1 MCNRAGT
8 EAGFLIWLPLLQL
21 VPLHKAARIF
31 GFLIVGY
38 FLPFVDAGVFVHWA
52 IKMCEAAGKNKWLAL
67 PLFNVPTV
75 AYLAFSK
82 ADRTDGGV
90 RQPPRVGLTSA
101 ECLRSLPAVLLR
113 SSKTLL
119 GLSLA
124 VLLGAHWLLLQS
136 VAWVGMIIT
145 YSQTSTL
152 SEAISMTFDGEHPCR
167 MCIAVK
173 EGKKAE
179 SKQLQLKPELKL
191 DFLRMEAASFLPPL
205 LPFTLLTPGSSFAP
219 PRNDAPPGPPPRLA

>member
-1 MCNRAGT
+1 MNT
-8 EAGFLIWLPLLQL
+8 LTP
-21 VPLHKAARIF
+21 V
-31 GFLIVGY
+31 
-38 FLPFVDAGVFVHWA
+38 
-52 IKMCEAAGKNKWLAL
+52 
-67 PLFNVPTV
+67 LF
-75 AYLAFSK
+75 
-82 ADRTDGGV
+82 
-90 RQPPRVGLTSA
+90 
-101 ECLRSLPAVLLR
+101 R
-113 SSKTLL
+113 SSKTFL

-179 SKQLQLKPELKL
+179 SKQLQLKPELKF
-191 DFLRMEAASFLPPL
+191 DFLCMEAASFLPPL
-205 LPFTLLTPGSSFAP
+205 LPVTLLTPGSMLAC
-219 PRNDAPPGPPPRLA
+219 PRSEAPPGPPPRIA